1 MVFNLILV
9 SILMIFSQYVVGERF
24 YGYKAQKGD
33 FCTFKGYAPG
43 RNIVTVQRITAPT
56 AKIEKGI
63 FSGLAANM
71 GKASSGAQHATMLLK
86 GFGKLANIAPKL
98 GPALGLVG
106 VGFSVFKSLTDPS
119 PDDILK
125 EVNKAVGKLTEEM
138 NNRLDE
144 MKAYV
149 GKKVI
154 DLEKDLISREYLA
167 LFRFWSNCLKEVTKE
182 EIDECQED
190 AAKKIMAARPK
201 FALFSDVVQADK
213 MPSTHDVKRIE
224 VSLGTFRDYVLLNF
238 LCLSTMTATY
248 KDDISKKDNYERFA
262 KELNAEIKWSVN
274 YVENAVS
281 IIQRM
286 HTGGDNCKDTMICT
300 KLKEYKEGWFVPAH
314 TGDDLTCTCVF
325 DRADV
330 STRTCGFYVY
340 IRYDG
345 KRPGGNYQW
354 FWAPT
359 SNTEAGAKYIAQ
371 ENLYLKRTPY
381 INALKNVIKNYWA
394 NEILDLVPEWE
405 SLKIEGFADDETVTD
420 EEIQR
425 RRNTMVLSDNFERR
439 KKQVD
444 DEMDVELDI
453 LYGNRGYNNR
463 VYYEDEHRRRDYRKP
478 LNQNDFYYSNKI
490 Y

>member
-1 MVFNLILV
+1 MEINLILV
-9 SILMIFSQYVVGERF
+9 SILMIFSQYVVGKSF
-24 YGYKAQKGD
+24 YGFKKQKGD
-33 FCTFKGYAPG
+33 HCTFKGYAPG
-43 RNIVTVQRITAPT
+43 GNKVTVQRIIAPT

-63 FSGLAANM
+63 FSGLAGNM
-71 GKASSGAQHATMLLK
+71 AKASSGTQHASMLLK
-86 GFGKLANIAPKL
+86 GFGKLGNIAPKL
-98 GPALGLVG
+98 GPALGLFG
-106 VGFSVFKSLTDPS
+106 VGFSVIKSFTDPS
-119 PDDILK
+119 PQDILD

-144 MKAYV
+144 MKGYV

-154 DLEKDLISREYLA
+154 DLEKDLIRREYMTM
-167 LFRFWSNCLKEVTKE
+167 FRFWSNCLKEVTKE

-190 AAKKIMAARPK
+190 AAKMIMAARPK

-213 MPSTHDVKRIE
+213 MPSTDDVKRIE
-224 VSLGTFRDYVLLNF
+224 ASLGTFRDYVLLNF
-238 LCLSTMTATY
+238 LCLSTLAATY
-248 KDDISKKDNYERFA
+248 KDDTSKSDYYERYA
-262 KELNAEIKWSVN
+262 KELNADIKWSVI
-274 YVENAVS
+274 YVKNAVS

-345 KRPGGNYQW
+345 KEPGGRYQW
-354 FWAPT
+354 FFVPST

-371 ENLYLKRTPY
+371 YNLDLKRFLY
-381 INALKNVIKNYWA
+381 INALKNVITNYWD
-394 NEILDLVPEWE
+394 NEILDLVPGWE
-405 SLKIEGFADDETVTD
+405 SLKVEGFAEDEMVTD
-420 EEIQR
+420 EDIQR
-425 RRNTMVLSDNFERR
+425 RRYTMVLSDNFERR
-439 KKQVD
+439 KKQVN

-453 LYGNRGYNNR
+453 MYSNRGYDNP
-463 VYYEDEHRRRDYRKP
+463 VYYEETHRRRDYRKP
-478 LNQNDFYYSNKI
+478 LNQDDFYY
-490 Y
+490 